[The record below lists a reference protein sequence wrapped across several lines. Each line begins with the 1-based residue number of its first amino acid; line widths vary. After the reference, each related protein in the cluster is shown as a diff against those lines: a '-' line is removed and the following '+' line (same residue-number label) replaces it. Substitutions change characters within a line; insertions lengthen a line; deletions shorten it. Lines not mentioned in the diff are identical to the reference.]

1 MRILVFVVAIV
12 LGVGSVSEASPWD
25 FSQWAVDGGEKAAA
39 GDGALRVAYG
49 SSGHGAVVVRPPG
62 PIALPGGTARV
73 RWWYA
78 RLAGDFD
85 LVLLLRDGG
94 GRERAVPTFTSRP
107 VFPTVRRSRMREYSM
122 WDQAESLNVATADAV
137 EARVEPEFRESVRKL
152 EWKEPLSV
160 VGIRIEPAK
169 TPRDNEAHGDAANIR
184 AGKGELVLAE
194 PGWGTK
200 DGFDAALNWHL
211 IEQFRWGWDSMP
223 CLFPDELSMA
233 KGDVRFEVSVRRG
246 YQGPVV
252 WRTGRALALDRADPM
267 GLWGQRI
274 ELPVLPP
281 GRYFIHA
288 KAWRG
293 AGVFEREKVMQL
305 FVAGRRKGEGAGV
318 AGGVSG
324 WETGRKDHVFPREA
338 RAARLTLR
346 LVPEDLGRVPR
357 GATCEIAVRDW
368 RGALVHE
375 ASVPPAADVVVE
387 CAGLSP
393 GTDYR
398 AVAELRRGKV
408 VFDRFALHF
417 GVASPPTTQA
427 APPKDIP
434 TRDELL
440 SSGKPLPIAEHWGTL
455 MGEDDR
461 EPVTEDRLREF
472 DRWLEEAASF
482 GFRVISFMMAW
493 GEVEP
498 LPGVFR
504 WDEIERRLQLAEGKG
519 MKVLLTPTDWGNR
532 CEYPAWKDFDL
543 MMNQFGYID
552 QIDKERELKVAA
564 HDPVRREEFA
574 HWYRSVAA
582 RFVADPAVIG
592 YRSKRIIFNERNKP
606 EYSRGDYSLPAREAL
621 AAWQKREGRA
631 ASPMAPLYT
640 IMGHAPVRSGPD
652 LSPGWRDF
660 LDFRTATYLDE
671 TRQLLAGIR
680 AADPVRQIHVYRSPV
695 VNALEP
701 AIPLLRDGGSFHDE
715 GGPFYFQRAI
725 ESLCIQAGV
734 PYTGE
739 GHQFTPPS
747 VCLADSAFFYPS
759 LFDRGWCYLY
769 RWNIHRADDPRFK
782 ALPEVLGFIR
792 DSMPALGEWVAAEG
806 FEPETLVFGSRA
818 DRLIRDGRQGFYAYI
833 AGLDVFTALF
843 SFHGVRAHFADEYAA
858 WVDVAKFPLVLVC
871 GEVMTRA
878 AIERI
883 VAHVKAGGK
892 VVLVGDAGK
901 YCVEERGARNA
912 LAGALANLPNVR
924 RIAPPSHEPPPPGG
938 TSYADAAF
946 DGAELD
952 AILEWAGVKRRVSA
966 SGAGF
971 ECAIKRGS
979 GNTRYVAVFRRWPGS
994 YDNVWYDEDVRA
1006 KWGAEGTEIT
1016 VEGLA
1021 DGAWRV
1027 EKFHRSR
1034 KDMGRVE
1041 AKGGTLRFAV
1051 EPALAGEMQLFRLT
1065 ALGEG
1070 RE

>member
-1 MRILVFVVAIV
+1 MRTLLSVVAV
-12 LGVGSVSEASPWD
+12 ALGVGAVPAAPPWD
-25 FSQWAVDGGEKAAA
+25 FSRWAVEGGEKVSAAE
-39 GDGALRVAYG
+39 GALRVAYA
-49 SSGHGAVVVRPPG
+49 SPGHAAAVVRPPE
-62 PIALPGGTARV
+62 PIALPVGTKRV

-78 RLAGDFD
+78 RLAGDFE
-85 LVLLLRDGG
+85 LVLLVRDGG

-122 WDQAESLNVATADAV
+122 WNQAESVNLAPVDAV

-152 EWKEPLSV
+152 EWREPLSV

-169 TPRDNEAHGDAANIR
+169 VPRDNEAHGDAANIR
-184 AGKGELVLAE
+184 AGKGALVLAG
-194 PGWGTK
+194 PGWGTR
-200 DGFDAALNWHL
+200 DGFDAAFNWHL
-211 IEQFRWGWDSMP
+211 IEQFRWGWESSP

-233 KGDVRFEVSVRRG
+233 KGDVRLDVSARRG
-246 YQGPVV
+246 YQGPIV
-252 WRTGRALALDRADPM
+252 WRAGTEVALDRADPM

-274 ELPVLPP
+274 ELPRLPP

-293 AGVFEREKVMQL
+293 AGVFEGEKVIQL
-305 FVAGRRKGEGAGV
+305 FVAGRRKGEGEGT
-318 AGGVSG
+318 GGAVSG
-324 WETGRKDHVFPREA
+324 WETGRDSHVFPHDA
-338 RAARLTLR
+338 RVARLTLR
-346 LVPEDLGRVPR
+346 LAPEDLARVPK
-357 GATCEIAVRDW
+357 GARCEIAVRDW
-368 RGALVHE
+368 KGGLAHE
-375 ASVPPAADVVVE
+375 ASVPPAAVVSVE

-417 GVASPPTTQA
+417 GVASPPVAKA
-427 APPKDIP
+427 APPVGLP

-461 EPVTEDRLREF
+461 EPVTGDRLREF
-472 DRWLEEAASF
+472 DRWLDEAASF

-493 GEVEP
+493 GEIEP

-504 WDEIERRLQLAEGKG
+504 WGEVERRLRLAEGKG
-519 MKVLLTPTDWGNR
+519 MKVLLTPTDWGNP

-552 QIDKERELKVAA
+552 QIDKEKELKVAA

-574 HWYRSVAA
+574 HWYRSVAE

-592 YRSKRIIFNERNKP
+592 YRTKRIIFNERNKP
-606 EYSRGDYSLPAREAL
+606 EFSRGDYSHPAREAF
-621 AAWQKREGRA
+621 AEWQGREGRSP
-631 ASPMAPLYT
+631 SPMAPLYT
-640 IMGHAPVRSGPD
+640 IMGHAPARSGPD

-660 LDFRTATYLDE
+660 LDFRTETYLDE
-671 TRQLLAGIR
+671 TRQLFAGIR

-725 ESLCIQAGV
+725 ESLCLQAGV

-747 VCLADSAFFYPS
+747 VCLADSSFFYPS
-759 LFDRGWCYLY
+759 LFDRGWSYLY

-792 DSMPALGEWVAAEG
+792 DSMPALGEWVSAKG

-818 DRLIRDGRQGFYAYI
+818 DRLMRDGRQGFYAYI
-833 AGLDVFTALF
+833 AGIDVFTALF
-843 SFHGVRAHFADEYAA
+843 TFHGVRAHFADEYAA
-858 WVDVAKFPLVLVC
+858 WVDVAKFPLVFVC

-878 AIERI
+878 AIDRI
-883 VAHVKAGGK
+883 VSRAKAGGK

-901 YCVEERGARNA
+901 YCAEERGAREMLAVA
-912 LAGALANLPNVR
+912 LADLPNVR
-924 RIAPPSHEPPPPGG
+924 RIGPPSEEPPLPGG

-946 DGAELD
+946 DAAELD
-952 AILEWAGVKRRVSA
+952 GILKWAGVERRVSA

-971 ECAIKRGS
+971 ECVIKRGAGGS
-979 GNTRYVAVFRRWPGS
+979 LYVAVFRRWPGS

-1006 KWGAEGTEIT
+1006 KWGTEGTEIA

-1034 KDMGRVE
+1034 KDMGLVE
-1041 AKGGTLRFAV
+1041 TEGGTLRFSV

-1065 ALGEG
+1065 APGKD

>member
-1 MRILVFVVAIV
+1 MRTLLSVVAIV
-12 LGVGSVSEASPWD
+12 LSVGPVSAASPWD
-25 FSQWAVDGGEKAAA
+25 FSRWAVEGGERVSA
-39 GDGALRVAYG
+39 GDGALRVAYA
-49 SSGHGAVVVRPPG
+49 SPSHAAVEVRPPE
-62 PIALPGGTARV
+62 PIALPGGTKRV

-78 RLAGDFD
+78 RLSGDFD

-122 WDQAESLNVATADAV
+122 WNQAESLNLAAV
-137 EARVEPEFRESVRKL
+137 DEIGARVEPEFRESVRKL
-152 EWKEPLSV
+152 EWKGPLSL

-169 TPRDNEAHGDAANIR
+169 APRDNEAHGDAANIR
-184 AGKGELVLAE
+184 AGKGELVFAE
-194 PGWGTK
+194 PGWGTN
-200 DGFDAALNWHL
+200 DGFDAAFNWHL
-211 IEQFRWGWDSMP
+211 IDLFRWGWDVTP
-223 CLFPDELSMA
+223 RLFPDELSMA
-233 KGDVRFEVSVRRG
+233 KGDVRFEVSVRCG

-252 WRTGRALALDRADPM
+252 WRTSKALSLDRADPM
-267 GLWGQRI
+267 ALWRDSI
-274 ELPVLPP
+274 ALPVLPP
-281 GRYFIHA
+281 GRYFIEA
-288 KAWRG
+288 KSWRG
-293 AGVFEREKVMQL
+293 AGVFDRERTMQL
-305 FVAGRRKGEGAGV
+305 FVAGRRGAPGGPTV
-318 AGGVSG
+318 ASASG
-324 WETGRKDHVFPREA
+324 WETGRENHVFPHEA

-346 LVPEDLGRVPR
+346 LAPEDLGRVPK
-357 GATCEIAVRDW
+357 GATCDIAVRDW
-368 RGALVHE
+368 KGGLVHE
-375 ASVPPAADVVVE
+375 ASVPPAAAMAVE
-387 CAGLSP
+387 CAGLLP

-417 GVASPPTTQA
+417 GVASPPVAKA
-427 APPKDIP
+427 APPAGLP
-434 TRDELL
+434 TRDALL
-440 SSGKPLPIAEHWGTL
+440 SSGTPLPIAEHWGTL

-461 EPVTEDRLREF
+461 EPVTGDRLREF
-472 DRWLEEAASF
+472 DGWLDEAASF

-493 GEVEP
+493 GEIEP
-498 LPGVFR
+498 LPGVLR
-504 WDEIERRLQLAEGKG
+504 WGEVERRLRLAEAKG
-519 MKVLLTPTDWGNR
+519 VTVLLTPTDWGNR

-552 QIDKERELKVAA
+552 QIDKETELKAAA

-592 YRSKRIIFNERNKP
+592 YRTKRIIFNERNKP
-606 EYSRGDYSLPAREAL
+606 EYSRGDYSLSAREAF
-621 AAWQKREGRA
+621 AAWLKREGRA
-631 ASPMAPLYT
+631 GSSMAPLYT

-660 LDFRTATYLDE
+660 LDFRTETYLDE
-671 TRQLLAGIR
+671 TRQLFAGIR
-680 AADPVRQIHVYRSPV
+680 GADPVRQIHVYRSPV

-725 ESLCIQAGV
+725 ESLCLQAGV

-747 VCLADSAFFYPS
+747 VCLADSSFFYPS

-769 RWNIHRADDPRFK
+769 RWNIHRAEDPRFK
-782 ALPEVLGFIR
+782 QLPEVLGFIR
-792 DSMPALGEWVAAEG
+792 DSMPALGEWVAAKG

-818 DRLIRDGRQGFYAYI
+818 DRLMRDGRQGFYAYI
-833 AGLDVFTALF
+833 AGMDVFTALF
-843 SFHGVRAHFADEYAA
+843 SFHGVRAHFADEYAN
-858 WVDVAKFPLVLVC
+858 WVNIEKFPLVFVC

-878 AIERI
+878 AIDRI
-883 VAHVKAGGK
+883 VARAKGGGK

-901 YCVEERGARNA
+901 YCVEERGARDA

-924 RIAPPSHEPPPPGG
+924 RIGPPSHEPPPPGG

-952 AILEWAGVKRRVSA
+952 AILKWAGVNRRVWA

-971 ECAIKRGS
+971 ECAIKRGAGES
-979 GNTRYVAVFRRWPGS
+979 LYVAVFRRWPGS
-994 YDNVWYDEDVRA
+994 YDNVWYDEDVEA
-1006 KWGAEGTEIT
+1006 KWGAEATEIT

-1021 DGAWRV
+1021 NGAWRV
-1027 EKFHRSR
+1027 EKFHRIK
-1034 KDMGRVE
+1034 KDMGRAV
-1041 AKGGTLRFAV
+1041 AKGGALRFSV

-1065 ALGEG
+1065 ALGKG